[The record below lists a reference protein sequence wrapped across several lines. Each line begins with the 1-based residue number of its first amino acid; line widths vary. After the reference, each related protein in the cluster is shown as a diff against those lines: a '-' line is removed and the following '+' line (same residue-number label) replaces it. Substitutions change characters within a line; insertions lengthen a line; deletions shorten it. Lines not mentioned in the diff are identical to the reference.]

1 MMGKLKKHIMVSAE
15 DEVLNIDKKDI
26 EQYLSEVK
34 EAARNDRYRLDR
46 NAKGQDNIN
55 LFLDYVIDEARA
67 KEIILSLTAMDFS
80 DILQNEH
87 KEEVAIMTEKGRR
100 DFCIE
105 CRKETEYLLQK
116 KDIVKTIRDKEYTF
130 GITVAVCAECG
141 EEMSIPGLID
151 KNVREIDEQ
160 YRAVEGLVS
169 MEDIERLMKIYKIG
183 KAPLS
188 LALGFGEVTI
198 PRYLEGQVPSKEYS
212 DIVKA
217 ALASPAYM
225 KKKLMENRDKL
236 TDAAYKKA
244 MAEADS
250 IESLFSVSDKMLRV
264 IAYVFEKLE
273 EVTPLMLQKL
283 LYFIQGVYSAL
294 YGKFIFAEDCRAWVH
309 GPVYP
314 EVYDLF
320 RDFKYNPI
328 DDARFALLEGNEDVL
343 TDDEKKVINLVVN
356 TFGMYGGKVLEKI
369 THNEE
374 PWMEARKGYGDSIP
388 SSELLIKDRI
398 MKYYIA
404 VNQKYGI
411 DTEAGL
417 RTYIHDMLAKA

>member
-1 MMGKLKKHIMVSAE
+1 
-15 DEVLNIDKKDI
+15 
-26 EQYLSEVK
+26 
-34 EAARNDRYRLDR
+34 
-46 NAKGQDNIN
+46 
-55 LFLDYVIDEARA
+55 
-67 KEIILSLTAMDFS
+67 
-80 DILQNEH
+80 
-87 KEEVAIMTEKGRR
+87 MTDKGRR

-105 CRKETEYLLQK
+105 CRKETGCILQK
-116 KDIVKTIRDKEYTF
+116 KDIVKNIRDKDYTF

-151 KNVREIDEQ
+151 KNVQEIDGQ
-160 YRAVEGLVS
+160 YRAMESLVS
-169 MEDIERLMKIYKIG
+169 VDDIEKLMKIYKIG

-212 DIVKA
+212 DVVKA

-225 KKKLMENRDKL
+225 KQKLMENREKL

-244 MAEADS
+244 MAAADG

-264 IAYVFEKLE
+264 IAYVFEKLG

-283 LYFIQGVYSAL
+283 LYFIQGIYSAL
-294 YGKFIFAEDCRAWVH
+294 YGKQIFAEECRAWIH

-328 DDARFALLEGNEDVL
+328 DDVRFALLEGTGDAL
-343 TDDEKKVINLVVN
+343 TDDEKRVIDLVAN
-356 TFGMYGGKVLEKI
+356 TFGMYGGKVMEKI

-374 PWMEARKGYGDSIP
+374 PWMEARKGYDDSIP
-388 SSELLIKDRI
+388 SSELLSKERI
-398 MKYYIA
+398 MRYYIA

-411 DTEAGL
+411 DTEVGL
-417 RTYIHDMLAKA
+417 RTYIHDMLDKAS

>member
-1 MMGKLKKHIMVSAE
+1 
-15 DEVLNIDKKDI
+15 
-26 EQYLSEVK
+26 
-34 EAARNDRYRLDR
+34 
-46 NAKGQDNIN
+46 
-55 LFLDYVIDEARA
+55 
-67 KEIILSLTAMDFS
+67 
-80 DILQNEH
+80 
-87 KEEVAIMTEKGRR
+87 MTEKGRR
-100 DFCIE
+100 DFCTN
-105 CRKETEYLLQK
+105 CRKETEYLLK
-116 KDIVKTIRDKEYTF
+116 KSNIVKNIKDKDYTF
-130 GITVAVCAECG
+130 AITVAVCAECG
-141 EEMSIPGLID
+141 EEMNIPGLIN
-151 KNVREIDEQ
+151 KNIQEFDEQ
-160 YRAVEGLVS
+160 YRAIEGIVS
-169 MEDIERLMKIYKIG
+169 KDDIEKLMKIYKIG

-212 DIVKA
+212 DVMKA
-217 ALASPAYM
+217 ALTSPAYM
-225 KKKLMENRDKL
+225 KQKLIENRDKL

-244 MAEADS
+244 MAAA
-250 IESLFSVSDKMLRV
+250 ESMENLFSVSNKMLRV
-264 IAYVFEKLE
+264 IAYVFERLE

-294 YGKFIFAEDCRAWVH
+294 YGRPIFAEDCRAWIH

-328 DDARFALLEGNEDVL
+328 DDARFALLEGTEAAL
-343 TDDEKKVINLVVN
+343 TDDEKWVVDLVAN

-369 THNEE
+369 THNEA

-388 SSELLIKDRI
+388 SSELLPKDRI

-411 DTEAGL
+411 DTEVGL
-417 RTYIHDMLAKA
+417 RTYIRDMLDQAS